1 MDSDLVIL
9 LAVLTFVWMES
20 CPVDQKVTELTDWR
34 VELFAEDLAWL
45 TMLSKAEVMALMMVD
60 RWDLRLG
67 IQRVGWK
74 DTQLVE

>member
-1 MDSDLVIL
+1 
-9 LAVLTFVWMES
+9 MES

-60 RWDLRLG
+60 R
-67 IQRVGWK
+67 
-74 DTQLVE
+74 